1 MSHASLVA
9 CPQCAVKIR
18 VRAQQVLGKKVRC
31 PKCSKVFVA
40 TRALLAGDN
49 DRAEKPSNANVDASS
64 AAAESVDDEYGPAVA
79 PLILVRPKREG
90 ADAEP
95 DEEESPKKKRRKR
108 DRPPAAGLP
117 WIMWPIFG
125 GAAGGIAGAMWIAV
139 TFFTGYEFGIVAI
152 VVGLATGI
160 GVQMAAGAE
169 TGSGPGET
177 AAGTAIVVILLSK
190 FVVVCLV
197 LEKFV
202 GMNFFSVLNPMDMVW
217 FFLAGAAAYRVGSGG
232 LD

>member
-1 MSHASLVA
+1 MSQATLVP
-9 CPQCAVKIR
+9 CPQCSARLRFGTREIV
-18 VRAQQVLGKKVRC
+18 GKKVRC

-40 TRALLAGDN
+40 TRTLVAGEN
-49 DRAEKPSNANVDASS
+49 DRVEKSSIASNDTD
-64 AAAESVDDEYGPAVA
+64 SVDDEYGPAVA
-79 PLILVRPKREG
+79 PLILVRPKKEG
-90 ADAEP
+90 AEAEP
-95 DEEESPKKKRRKR
+95 EEEEPPKKKKRKR